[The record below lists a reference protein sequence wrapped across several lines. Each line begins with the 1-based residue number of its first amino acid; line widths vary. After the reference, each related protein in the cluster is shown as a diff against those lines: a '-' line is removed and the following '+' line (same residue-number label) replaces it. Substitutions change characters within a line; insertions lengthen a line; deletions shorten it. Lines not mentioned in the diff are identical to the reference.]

1 MDGKDEGFEKGVKR
15 LQKIV
20 SLLEEGDL
28 PLEKGLALFTEGAAL
43 AKSCRERL
51 ETAKVRITLA
61 GADGAAPFPA
71 ADSAPDS
78 VDESAGQPGDGA
90 GDDG

>member
-1 MDGKDEGFEKGVKR
+1 MDGKDEDFEKGVKR

-28 PLEKGLALFTEGAAL
+28 PLEKGLALFSEGAAL

-51 ETAKVRITLA
+51 ETAKVRLSLA
-61 GADGAAPFPA
+61 GADGPVPFA
-71 ADSAPDS
+71 ADAAASAPA
-78 VDESAGQPGDGA
+78 EPGDGA